1 MDSTPTAASSSDRVL
16 AIRHAL
22 ETVSDPEIPPL
33 SIVDL
38 GMVTDVH
45 VAPGKAVVSI
55 TPTFAGCPALDM
67 IKQAIVDAVTEAG
80 EPAVEVR
87 LVFDPPWTTNRLTEN
102 GRKILKEFGIAP
114 PGKRCSEAEYP
125 NVDKTPCPF
134 CDSSNTEVESI
145 FGPTLCRSIH
155 YCHDCLQS
163 FEHFKPV

>member
-1 MDSTPTAASSSDRVL
+1 MPKTPKAASSPDRVQ
-16 AIRHAL
+16 AIRRAL

-33 SIVDL
+33 NIVDL
-38 GMVTDVH
+38 GMVTDVQ
-45 VAPGKAVVSI
+45 VESGCAVISI

-67 IKQAIVDAVTEAG
+67 IKQAIVESAMEAG

-87 LVFDPPWTTNRLTEN
+87 VVFDPPWNTNRLTEN
-102 GRKILKEFGIAP
+102 GRRVLKEFGIAP
-114 PGKRCSEAEYP
+114 PGKRCGAVGFP
-125 NVDKTPCPF
+125 NVDQTPCPF

-155 YCHDCLQS
+155 YCHACLQS